1 LRFRESINWLYKHF
15 LSEAIRKYNV
25 KKDTLS
31 AAERTRCKKQGLEY
45 YRICLKLMECSL
57 LVRKQGKDLDL
68 QRIETS
74 DRKEIESDLDQLLR
88 QYFPNKIEIS

>member
-1 LRFRESINWLYKHF
+1 
-15 LSEAIRKYNV
+15 
-25 KKDTLS
+25 
-31 AAERTRCKKQGLEY
+31 
-45 YRICLKLMECSL
+45 M

-88 QYFPNKIEIS
+88 QYFPNKIEIN